1 MREAEKMPMIEHIF
15 AIYGAGCAM
24 ATVAFL
30 VLCWRA
36 AEAPS
41 SD

>member
-1 MREAEKMPMIEHIF
+1 MIEHIF

>member
-1 MREAEKMPMIEHIF
+1 MIEHIF
-15 AIYGAGCAM
+15 AILGAGSAM
-24 ATVAFL
+24 TTVAFL

-41 SD
+41 ND

>member
-1 MREAEKMPMIEHIF
+1 MIEHIF
-15 AIYGAGCAM
+15 AMYGAACAM
-24 ATVAFL
+24 ATIGFL
-30 VLCWRA
+30 VLCLRA